1 MKKIYVLLL
10 LSLFFYSCTK
20 EVPETEK
27 KLSRTVSTNEIK
39 QLFENFTSDVNSN
52 NLDKIDSYFEGDFSS
67 FVQDADSA
75 VDLNS
80 YKTNLVNFQK
90 QYPSGKLQT
99 NIEDIFVSEELAAAQ
114 VFVSYMINDPVEK
127 GMNPVYSERS
137 IKLLRKSKTDNSW
150 KIFRSLS
157 TPAFSYD
164 N

>member
-10 LSLFFYSCTK
+10 LSLLFYSCTK

-52 NLDKIDSYFEGDFSS
+52 NLDKIDSYFDGDFSS

-90 QYPSGKLQT
+90 QYPAGKLQT
-99 NIEDIFVSEELAAAQ
+99 NIEDIFVSEDLAAAQ

-127 GMNPVYSERS
+127 GMSPVYSERS
-137 IKLLRKSKTDNSW
+137 IKLLRKSKIDNSW